1 MGKGDKVSGS
11 LTGVSTF
18 RPSPKYDKNGGK
30 VDFSYKEDKVKASP
44 LNSTFD
50 SRPLNRDDKPGS
62 TRWSLGE
69 GKMSKENAGRKST
82 SFGPG
87 ASKNKDQY

>member
-11 LTGVSTF
+11 LTGMSTF
-18 RPSPKYDKNGGK
+18 RPSPKYEKNGGK
-30 VDFSYKEDKVKASP
+30 VDMSYKEDKLKASP
-44 LNSTFD
+44 LNATFD
-50 SRPLNRDDKPGS
+50 SRPLIGDCKPGS
-62 TRWSLGE
+62 TRWSMGE
-69 GKMSKENAGRKST
+69 GKMSKENAGRKSH

>member
-18 RPSPKYDKNGGK
+18 RPSPKYEKNGGK

-44 LNSTFD
+44 LSATYD
-50 SRPLNRDDKPGS
+50 SRPLIGDNKPGA
-62 TRWSLGE
+62 TRWKMGD
-69 GKMSKENAGRKST
+69 GKLPKENAGRKST
-82 SFGPG
+82 SYGPG
-87 ASKNKDQY
+87 VGKNDNF